1 MSKRLRVISED
12 EYQRLEKKSKPT
24 LHAQNH
30 FLEETTQNASEII
43 NAKEI
48 PDDIKIHLYSGI
60 MKNVKKQIEEII
72 NKPIAVKLNVE
83 NQETNLQKNNNP
95 NISELIIDAKGL
107 KDDHSFV
114 AKAPATYKP
123 KYFEILRALRKHP
136 DLIKWDSIGRVTFF
150 KNEYEPETNLHDLL
164 NYSVRDMKWQ
174 GNPGGINR
182 FLNVVKLANVP
193 VTNFSKKIREDLMK
207 RVIPLRETAT
217 TSFIQPH
224 EDPFKN
230 WSSLSTPET
239 TMESS
244 VLFKTPPEEHE
255 QNQKNVTVR
264 KRRDKNKH
272 NKSS

>member
-24 LHAQNH
+24 VHAQNH
-30 FLEETTQNASEII
+30 FLEESTQNASEVI
-43 NAKEI
+43 NSKKI

-72 NKPIAVKLNVE
+72 NKPIAVKLNIDNKE
-83 NQETNLQKNNNP
+83 SNLAN
-95 NISELIIDAKGL
+95 NISVPEFIQSDKSVEE
-107 KDDHSFV
+107 DHSFV
-114 AKAPATYKP
+114 AKAPLTYKP

-136 DLIKWDSIGRVTFF
+136 DLIKWDSMGRVTFF
-150 KNEYEPETNLHDLL
+150 KNEYEPQTNLHDLL
-164 NYSVRDMKWQ
+164 NYSVRDTKWQ

-193 VTNFSKKIREDLMK
+193 LSNFSKKIKEDLMK
-207 RVIPLRETAT
+207 RVIPIRETTT
-217 TSFIQPH
+217 TSFVQPH
-224 EDPFKN
+224 DDPFKN

-239 TMESS
+239 TMEGS
-244 VLFKTPPEEHE
+244 VLFKTPPEEHTHSY
-255 QNQKNVTVR
+255 KNITER
-264 KRRDKNKH
+264 KRKNKH